1 MKYRSA
7 LATNLAL
14 IIFSISLSAQAKETS
29 FPEVSDDGLRLVK
42 GSKMS
47 VVYAEPGADLG
58 IYNRVMLMTPE
69 VAFKKNWERQQ
80 KHSSASKLSNVSPR
94 RIKRELAEEFETVF
108 TQTLTN
114 GGYELVEEAASDVLV
129 VRPMIINLDINAPSQ
144 SGAGRN
150 ESYVRSAGEM
160 TLYIE
165 LFDSETGDMIAKAL
179 DRKVDNPNNVHYY
192 SWATKSTNKAAADK
206 ILTGWATILLGA
218 LNEAKG
224 SAPLPMPES
233 E

>member
-1 MKYRSA
+1 MQIRNLFTPLLSLVFCTYALSA
-7 LATNLAL
+7 LAQ
-14 IIFSISLSAQAKETS
+14 SQKW
-29 FPEVSDDGLRLVK
+29 PEVSDDGLRLVK

-58 IYNRVMLMTPE
+58 IYKRVMLKTPE

-80 KHSSASKLSNVSPR
+80 RAGSADKLGGPSTR
-94 RIKRELAEEFETVF
+94 TIKRKLAEEFEAVF
-108 TQTLTN
+108 TETLTN

-129 VRPMIINLDINAPSQ
+129 VRPMIINLDVNAPNR

-150 ESYVRSAGEM
+150 ENYVRSAGEM

-192 SWATKSTNKAAADK
+192 TWATPASNKQAADT
-206 ILTGWATILLGA
+206 ILTGWANILLNA
-218 LNEAKG
+218 LNEAKD
-224 SAPLPMPES
+224 SAPLPMPEAD
-233 E
+233 

>member
-1 MKYRSA
+1 MNYKS
-7 LATNLAL
+7 LFTLL
-14 IIFSISLSAQAKETS
+14 FIVSLSVSSHLAIAQTKEL
-29 FPEVSDDGLRLVK
+29 PEWSDDGLRLVK

-58 IYNRVMLMTPE
+58 IYKRVMLLTPE

-80 KHSSASKLSNVSPR
+80 RSSSADRLGGPSTRTIKRKLS
-94 RIKRELAEEFETVF
+94 EEFEAVF
-108 TQTLTN
+108 KETLTT
-114 GGYELVEEAASDVLV
+114 GGYQLVEEAAADVLTV
-129 VRPMIINLDINAPSQ
+129 KPFIINLDVNAPERGGST
-144 SGAGRN
+144 RN

-192 SWATKSTNKAAADK
+192 TWATSSSNKRAADQ
-206 ILTGWATILLGA
+206 ILRGWANILLEA

-224 SAPLPMPES
+224 SASLPAPES
-233 E
+233 D